1 MSNME
6 AEGNGLTK
14 KEVQRS
20 KDDHKE
26 EFKKSLFAKGLVVE
40 LAPPHVQSAWGSK
53 REMVRTARLT
63 VCCNYFSKKK
73 NLKDSSLICVR

>member
-6 AEGNGLTK
+6 VEGNGLTK

-40 LAPPHVQSAWGSK
+40 LAPPMYKVLGGLGGK
-53 REMVRTARLT
+53 GFELR
-63 VCCNYFSKKK
+63 
-73 NLKDSSLICVR
+73 D